1 MSVDETVTRH
11 YARPGIAEAILA
23 AVRAGLP
30 DGATPTIADLAP
42 ADEFHMGGIEA
53 TRRFVPMLG
62 LRPEMK
68 VLDIGS
74 GIGGTAR
81 FIAQETG
88 ADVTGIDLTPEY
100 VEAATVLSQALG
112 LAERT
117 RFRCA
122 SALDLPF
129 GDASFDAAV
138 SLHVAMNI
146 ADKATLYREAARIL
160 RPGAVLGLYDVL
172 AGPGEGP
179 LVFPVPWAAGPQAS
193 WLASPGEMRVLLD
206 GAGFDIVEDEDRRD
220 DALAFFARMAARG
233 APLPVGLHL
242 LVGEGFRERMTN
254 IRANLEA
261 HRCAP
266 HIFICRRR

>member
-1 MSVDETVTRH
+1 MTVEQTVTRH
-11 YARPGIAEAILA
+11 YARPGIAESILD

-30 DGATPTIADLAP
+30 DGAALSIADLAP

-53 TRRFVPMLG
+53 TRHFVAMLG
-62 LRPEMK
+62 LRPDMK

-81 FIAQETG
+81 YIAQETG

-100 VEAATVLSQALG
+100 VEAAGVLSRAVG
-112 LAERT
+112 LENRT
-117 RFRCA
+117 HFRCA

-129 GDASFDAAV
+129 DDGSFDAAV

-146 ADKATLYREAARIL
+146 ADKAALYREAARIL

-193 WLASPGEMRVLLD
+193 WLASPEEMRVLLD
-206 GAGFDIVEDEDRRD
+206 GAGFDILAEEDRRAE
-220 DALAFFARMAARG
+220 ALDFFARIAARG
-233 APLPVGLHL
+233 TPPPVGIHL
-242 LVGEGFRERMTN
+242 LVGDGFRERMTN
-254 IRANLEA
+254 IRTNLEA

-266 HIFICRRR
+266 HIFICRKR